1 MIKCDTRARQ
11 LCPFKNQCC
20 GEETAYFVD
29 GSECDKFNQDA
40 LATPPTNADR
50 IRAMSDDA
58 LADFISRIAYGMET
72 PWSKPFLETFCHSC
86 PAPEYALDDGRK
98 MKLHEC
104 DFTDGECPHGGD
116 ILWWI
121 EQPAEEDEH
130 A

>member
-1 MIKCDTRARQ
+1 MSLEYPCVYYDNQACIKFSGGGYTEFCVLGPCRHQT
-11 LCPFKNQCC
+11 L
-20 GEETAYFVD
+20 
-29 GSECDKFNQDA
+29 S
-40 LATPPTNADR
+40 NADR

-58 LADFISRIAYGMET
+58 LADFISRIAYGRET